1 MTHTLLDWLFV
12 VLIITSALVLW
23 WTGRRQYQKDNFEA
37 EENIDLVGIELGQIL
52 MRITKEY
59 NLSPDDVL
67 RRSLLLMEAMLIAR
81 NKGTKIEFIYLD
93 DTRQRIGL

>member
-1 MTHTLLDWLFV
+1 MHALLGWLIV
-12 VLIITSALVLW
+12 VLIITSPLVLW
-23 WTGRRQYQKDNFEA
+23 WIGRRQYQKDNFEA

-59 NLSPDDVL
+59 NLSSDDVL

-81 NKGTKIEFIYLD
+81 NKGTKIELIYLD